1 MNLLRPAL
9 TRDLVSL
16 IRQAKADNAARV
28 LVFKSAN
35 PDYFISHVD
44 VTQGKEIREART
56 NAIAEPSLG
65 LLFYQL
71 SVSRL
76 ITIAQIEGPGLIG
89 H

>member
-1 MNLLRPAL
+1 MHVHPFWFRP
-9 TRDLVSL
+9 
-16 IRQAKADNAARV
+16 
-28 LVFKSAN
+28 
-35 PDYFISHVD
+35 Y
-44 VTQGKEIREART
+44 GKEIREART